1 MPTPSAPPPA
11 AASQV
16 LNQRTPVIFY
26 MVLAVSLVVALIPT
40 IWPQVD
46 LGFASHFFGGAPG
59 IAVESWWWIELIN
72 AYVPTAF
79 RVMLLLAIVGWVTA
93 TATRRWAAWRLP
105 LAFVVVAGFFG
116 PGLVVNA
123 VFKDNWQRARPY
135 QVENFDGTQQFTR
148 AAVITDQC
156 DSNCSFVSGHVACG
170 FFFSSLLL
178 LSRRRAK
185 TWLAIGTLAG
195 LTIGLARAAA
205 MAHWLSDILWAYPIT
220 MVSSWLVWLALQR
233 GYRWWDARTAKPC
246 LN

>member
-1 MPTPSAPPPA
+1 MPTPSVSPPA
-11 AASQV
+11 TTSKVLSARTPASFYAAVAAS
-16 LNQRTPVIFY
+16 L
-26 MVLAVSLVVALIPT
+26 LLALIPT

-46 LGFASHFFGGAPG
+46 LDFANLFFDESLGNG
-59 IAVESWWWIELIN
+59 VESWWWIELIN
-72 AYVPTAF
+72 AYVPAAF
-79 RVMLLLAIVGWVTA
+79 RVMLLIAIAGWIVA
-93 TATRRWAAWRLP
+93 TFSPRWAAWRLP

-135 QVENFDGTQQFTR
+135 QVENFGGTQQFTR

-156 DSNCSFVSGHVACG
+156 DNNCSFVSGHVACG

-178 LSRRRAK
+178 LSRRRTK
-185 TWLAIGTLAG
+185 TWLIIGSLAG
-195 LTIGLARAAA
+195 LAIGLARASA

-220 MVSSWLVWLALQR
+220 LVSSWLVWLALQR
-233 GYRWWDARTAKPC
+233 GYRWWDARTVKSS